1 MTFSHIRGLVYF
13 RLFFG
18 LILMMSGSLLLAQ
31 SVPKINCLQPYE
43 VGFSGHDISRVN
55 NIALSYEHHDDHTF
69 WYKLTFAENSKFSY
83 EISSLDDKENFDI
96 YFYEYDGTNFC
107 RSYIQEN
114 LELISYE
121 KTLELKVSKAST
133 YYLGLYP
140 NSPGGCGH
148 MINFLYGE
156 SKVQLEAEN
165 LGVNCFEDDVV
176 INAEPVIEDDMLQ
189 VIGKVKDARTKNLI
203 NARLTLIDPFTGHQ
217 QLVSSDDSS
226 GFSVKLAK
234 DGDYKVKIQ
243 AFGYKEKI
251 TSISAYENET
261 YNFELNSSGEIAF
274 VLNNVYFYPN
284 TYALKDESMEELEG
298 VYSYLVNNPNLQ
310 ILIIGHTNG
319 NKDVKAP
326 KMVREKGEEWNFEGT
341 AKELSLRRA
350 IRIKD
355 FLVRKGMDEI
365 YIKAEG
371 KGGEEMIIQNP
382 TTMKD
387 AMMNIRVE
395 IKISAQD

>member
-1 MTFSHIRGLVYF
+1 MLI
-13 RLFFG
+13 RLFSG
-18 LILMMSGSLLLAQ
+18 LILMMSGQRLLAQ
-31 SVPKINCLQPYE
+31 TVAKINCLQPFE
-43 VGFSGHDISRVN
+43 IRFSGHETSRVE
-55 NIALSYEHHDDHTF
+55 NIDVSYEHHDDHTF
-69 WYKLTFAENSKFSY
+69 WYKLTMEENAKFSY
-83 EISSLDDKENFDI
+83 EITALDDKENFDV
-96 YFYEYDGTNFC
+96 YFYAYDGNNFC

-114 LELISYE
+114 LDLISFE
-121 KTLELKVSKAST
+121 KNLDLKVGKSTT

-140 NSPGGCGH
+140 LSPGGCGH
-148 MINFLYGE
+148 TINFSYGE
-156 SKVQLEAEN
+156 STVLLQSEN
-165 LGVNCFEDDVV
+165 LEVNCFEKEVV
-176 INAEPVIEDDMLQ
+176 TNAEPVIEDEMVL
-189 VIGKVKDARTKNLI
+189 VKGLVKDARTKNLI

-217 QLVSSDDSS
+217 QQFASDDSS
-226 GFSVKLAK
+226 GFSIKLAE

-243 AFGYKEKI
+243 AFGYHEKI
-251 TSISAYENET
+251 TAVSAYKGET
-261 YNFELNSSGEIAF
+261 YGFELNASQEIAF

-284 TYALKDESMEELEG
+284 TYALKEESMEELEG

-326 KMVREKGEEWNFEGT
+326 KMVREKGEEWNFDGT

-350 IRIKD
+350 LKIKD

-371 KGGEEMIIQNP
+371 RGGEEMIVKNP

-395 IKISAQD
+395 IKISTQD